1 MHFSFW
7 EKSGF
12 AVLMAAWVIW
22 GSNQIGN
29 MLVHADELQED
40 AYKIEV
46 ADSGG
51 ADKAAGAEQAPEES
65 AIELLASAS
74 TDKGAK
80 VFKKC
85 AGCHTIEKGGADKV
99 GPHLYGVIGREKGKV
114 GGFAYSDTLAGM
126 GGTWS
131 YEDMDHFL
139 KSPRDFVSG
148 TKMTF
153 AGLKKASDRAAVI
166 LYMRENTDNPPP
178 LP

>member
-22 GSNQIGN
+22 GSNQVGN
-29 MLVHADELQED
+29 ILVHADELHED

-46 ADSGG
+46 AESAGSGG
-51 ADKAAGAEQAPEES
+51 ATEQAAVEEVDI
-65 AIELLASAS
+65 ATLLAAAS
-74 TDKGAK
+74 PDAGAK

-85 AGCHTIEKGGADKV
+85 AACHSIEKGGANKV
-99 GPHLYGVIGREKGKV
+99 GPNLYGVLGSKPGSKA
-114 GGFAYSDTLAGM
+114 GYAYSDAVAGL
-126 GGTWS
+126 GDTWT
-131 YEDMDHFL
+131 YETINKFI
-139 KSPRDFVSG
+139 SNPREFAPG

-153 AGLKKASDRAAVI
+153 AAKKASDRAAV
-166 LYMRENTDNPPP
+166 LLFLRDNNDNPPP

>member
-7 EKSGF
+7 EKTGF
-12 AVLMAAWVIW
+12 ALLMAAWVVW

-29 MLVHADELQED
+29 MLVHADELSED

-46 ADSGG
+46 AESGG
-51 ADKAAGAEQAPEES
+51 GAAASAEQAPEES
-65 AIELLASAS
+65 AMDLLASAT
-74 TDKGAK
+74 TDRGEK

-99 GPHLYGVIGREKGKV
+99 GPHLWGVMGRALGGV
-114 GGFAYSDTLAGM
+114 SGFAYSDALAAK
-126 GGTWS
+126 GGEWTF
-131 YEDMDHFL
+131 EDMDAFL
-139 KSPRDFVSG
+139 KSPRDFVPG

-153 AGLKKASDRAAVI
+153 AGLKKASDRAAVL
-166 LYMRENTDNPPP
+166 LYLRENHDNPPP

>member
-7 EKSGF
+7 EKTGF

-22 GSNQIGN
+22 GSNQVGN
-29 MLVHADELQED
+29 MLVHADELEEN

-46 ADSGG
+46 ADSGDSGG
-51 ADKAAGAEQAPEES
+51 AAKAEKEPEQS
-65 AIELLASAS
+65 AMDLLASAS
-74 TDKGAK
+74 PDKGEK

-99 GPHLYGVIGREKGKV
+99 GPHLWGVLGRDIGGA
-114 GGFAYSDTLAGM
+114 GGFSYSDVLAGM
-126 GGTWS
+126 GGAWD
-131 YEDMDHFL
+131 YEKMDAFL
-139 KSPRDFVSG
+139 ESPRDFASG

-153 AGLKKASDRAAVI
+153 AGLRKASDRAAVI
-166 LYMRENTDNPPP
+166 LYLRQNNDNPPP

>member
-7 EKSGF
+7 EKTGF

-29 MLVHADELQED
+29 ILVHADELHED

-46 ADSGG
+46 AES
-51 ADKAAGAEQAPEES
+51 AGAGAGTEQAS
-65 AIELLASAS
+65 AAVEVDIATLLASAS
-74 TDKGAK
+74 SADGAK

-85 AGCHTIEKGGADKV
+85 AGCHTVEKGGANKV
-99 GPHLYGVIGREKGKV
+99 GPNLYGVLGSKPGSKD
-114 GGFAYSDTLAGM
+114 GYAYSDAVAGL
-126 GGTWS
+126 GDAWT
-131 YEDMDHFL
+131 YETISKFI
-139 KSPRDFVSG
+139 SNPREFAPG

-153 AGLKKASDRAAVI
+153 AAKKASDRANV
-166 LYMRENTDNPPP
+166 LLFLRDNNDNPPP

>member
-85 AGCHTIEKGGADKV
+85 AGCHTIEKGGATRLV
-99 GPHLYGVIGREKGKV
+99 LIFMV
-114 GGFAYSDTLAGM
+114 
-126 GGTWS
+126 
-131 YEDMDHFL
+131 
-139 KSPRDFVSG
+139 
-148 TKMTF
+148 
-153 AGLKKASDRAAVI
+153 
-166 LYMRENTDNPPP
+166 
-178 LP
+178 